1 MRRRRFGRRRSS
13 QTVRLTAFRS
23 GGIPLEGR
31 AGGGLAANPQKA
43 QSDGR
48 ARLRIGV
55 LRVLVIAMLLTLGV
69 RLYSLEIVQGPNLRK
84 LASGST
90 TRKVVTPA
98 PRGSIVDDAGRQLV
112 SNKTAL
118 TITVDRSV
126 LDRRAD
132 KGAAVL
138 ARLAPVIGKTPQALT
153 LSVRFCSATVS
164 QPCWNGSPYQP
175 IPVATSVTTDQ
186 ALAILEHQD
195 EFPGVS
201 AEELTV
207 RQYPYGTLAAHELGY
222 LSPVTE
228 AELKANPSLDRS
240 DLVGRAGLEQ
250 EYDKDLRGVDGV
262 QIRSVDRF
270 GRVTGTV
277 ATHPAT
283 TGNSVVL
290 SVDGRVQHLLETSL
304 QNAINAAKLQGKPAD
319 TAAGVVMD
327 VNTGQVV
334 ALASVPT
341 YNPAVFTGGISTK
354 DYQALLNPA
363 AGTPLVSRAYQGTFP
378 PGSTFKIVSAATA
391 LTNLGAG
398 PDTLYDCPSNL
409 QIGNQTFHNFD
420 SEASAPI
427 TIHQALVISC
437 DTVFYKFGYDAWLAD
452 GGLRNGSGP
461 YGPANEYF
469 VKMAEAFG
477 FGKQTGI
484 DLPSETSGLVVDR
497 ANRKATWEAN
507 KATYCRRAQTG
518 YPEETDPTRAAYLKQ
533 LASDNC
539 HYGYLYEGGD
549 ATQFAIGQN
558 IVDVSPLQLAVA
570 YAAIANGGTVYHPRL
585 AKAVIGPK
593 GVVKTIPSSKART
606 LPVSKATIS
615 YIQDS
620 LADVVRSGTSS
631 GVFAGFPI
639 ATAGK
644 TGTAETY
651 SDGDVSWYASYGPLP
666 NPKYVIV
673 ITVPHTGQGA
683 LFAAP
688 AVKAVW
694 AGIYGIGQ
702 SAALPGGQEITALP
716 CVLSDGS
723 IGTGA
728 KCHK

>member
-1 MRRRRFGRRRSS
+1 
-13 QTVRLTAFRS
+13 LTAFRS

-31 AGGGLAANPQKA
+31 PDGGLASNPQKA

-55 LRVLVIAMLLTLGV
+55 LRVLVVAMLLTLGV
-69 RLYSLEIVQGPNLRK
+69 RLWSLEIVQGPDLRK
-84 LASGST
+84 LANGST
-90 TRKVVTPA
+90 TRQVVTPA

-112 SNKTAL
+112 RNKTAL

-126 LDRRAD
+126 LDRQKD
-132 KGAAVL
+132 DGAAVL
-138 ARLAPVIGKTPQALT
+138 TRLAPVVGMTAAELT
-153 LSVRFCSATVS
+153 RSIRFCSAKVS

-195 EFPGVS
+195 QFAGVS
-201 AEELTV
+201 AEEQTV
-207 RQYPYGTLAAHELGY
+207 REYPYATLAGQELGY

-228 AELKANPSLDRS
+228 AELKADKSLDRS

-250 EYDKDLRGVDGV
+250 EYDADLRGVDGV
-262 QIRSVDRF
+262 QTRSVDRF

-277 ATHPAT
+277 AAKPAT
-283 TGNSVVL
+283 TGNSLVL
-290 SVDGRVQHLLETSL
+290 GLDGRVQKVLETSL
-304 QNAINAAKLQGKPAD
+304 SNAITSARLQGKPAD

-334 ALASVPT
+334 AVASLPT
-341 YNPAVFTGGISTK
+341 YNPSVFTGGISTK
-354 DYQALLNPA
+354 DYQALLSPA

-378 PGSTFKIVSAATA
+378 PGSTFKIVSASTA

-409 QIGNQTFHNFD
+409 QIGTQNFHNFD
-420 SEASAPI
+420 SEATAPI

-469 VKMAEAFG
+469 VKMAKAFG
-477 FGKQTGI
+477 FGAKTGI

-539 HYGYLYEGGD
+539 NYGYLYQGGD

-570 YAAIANGGTVYHPRL
+570 YASIANGGTVYHPRL
-585 AKAVIGPK
+585 AKAVIGK
-593 GVVKTIPSSKART
+593 GGVVKKIAPSKART
-606 LPVSKATIS
+606 LPVAKSTIS
-615 YIQDS
+615 YLQDS

-673 ITVPHTGQGA
+673 ITIPHTGQGA

-688 AVKAVW
+688 AAKAVW

-702 SAALPGGQEITALP
+702 AAALPGGQEVTALP
-716 CVLSDGS
+716 CVKSDGS
-723 IGTGA
+723 IGTGTSCP
-728 KCHK
+728 K